1 VLVSQKI
8 QYQIFDLGRIDFSSS
23 YEFQKNIFLKVK
35 KNLLDSAIILGEHN
49 PVITIGRSGK
59 EKDIKVDYQKLKQR
73 NIEVLSIDRGG
84 KTTYHG
90 PGQLVIYFI
99 FDLRFFKKDLHYFF
113 NFLENL
119 GILFLNKFG
128 IMANSKS
135 GMRGVWVENK
145 KIISIGI
152 SVKNWITYHGMSI
165 NIKDEVLNNFSL
177 IYPCGLDIEVT
188 SLESILKKEIP
199 LSKAKEIF
207 LFCFKEEVEKWL
219 R

>member
-8 QYQIFDLGRIDFSSS
+8 KYNIFDLGRIDFLSA

-35 KNLLDSAIILGEHN
+35 THLIDSAIILCEHN
-49 PVITIGRSGK
+49 PVITIGRSGR
-59 EKDIKVDYQKLKQR
+59 EEEIKITYQKLKER
-73 NIEVLSIDRGG
+73 NIELLHTDRGG

-99 FDLRFFKKDLHYFF
+99 FDLRFFKKDLHYFL

-128 IMANSKS
+128 IVANSKS
-135 GMRGVWVENK
+135 GFRGVWVNNR

-152 SVKNWITYHGMSI
+152 SVKNWITYHGISI
-165 NIKDEVLNNFSL
+165 NVKEEVLDKFSL
-177 IYPCGLDIEVT
+177 IYPCGLDLEMT

-199 LSKAKEIF
+199 LSIAKEVF
-207 LFCFKEEVEKWL
+207 LSCFKEESTI
-219 R
+219 